1 MYKKGIEV
9 LKFDLK
15 RYQEQ
20 GKNEEAIV
28 ATRQLGSALAKI
40 ADLFMTDLC
49 DEQDAEQNCEIVL
62 KEAL

>member
-15 RYQEQ
+15 RYKDH

-49 DEQDAEQNCEIVL
+49 DEQDAE
-62 KEAL
+62 